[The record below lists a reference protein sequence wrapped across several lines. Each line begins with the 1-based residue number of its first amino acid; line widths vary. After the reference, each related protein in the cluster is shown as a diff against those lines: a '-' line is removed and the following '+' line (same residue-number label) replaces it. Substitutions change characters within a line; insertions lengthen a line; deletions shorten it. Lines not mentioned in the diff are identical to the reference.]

1 MTGGSTSNDVLDVD
15 DEVLSINSD
24 DEEVVLM
31 EVETHPSSTWLIVD
45 ETKTDS
51 ENFLRETNDDQS
63 NSFPKSYDD
72 SFQLLEIPMRSRL
85 YSLIIAAAVLAT
97 IFFLSV
103 LAPRLCYQRM
113 SKVGAFN
120 WPLSTMQKQSNASI
134 CSRHGRD
141 KKNDEELFFDINCCL
156 FRAKLYFQPGHCSLH
171 LATIFQDAYTYFWNR
186 TTHIRHLETCQQTL
200 ISQLRQLYN
209 TLSFDLIGWTK
220 VHEPLS
226 GITSS
231 LVKSLLRRLHWTAG
245 NIYQSPSSIFV
256 RLFTD
261 CSAKGEGNQ
270 AEEGLPTVRTFNNFS
285 MCSSVRKKAEMK
297 IGHYSS
303 TLETLYKY
311 YHTLNLPWKSSKSS
325 YLLDNNF
332 ATKVTTAAANGA
344 SNITEHQFLP
354 GYIAT
359 YYNYSALII
368 DTTWVAF
375 KKFTIELV
383 QSIKEEMHDDGN
395 SLSFP
400 EFLQAAR
407 NYSNHIATTFTE
419 AVQYASKKLS
429 VWEYSL
435 DDSCNRFLSELAKT
449 ANNYSATAAKS
460 INLSLE
466 RAFNY
471 SVMISDNVSCILENA
486 TKKAFS
492 NLKEESVDEDSLFK
506 DFAEAADSFST
517 LITEHLI
524 VGLRNVSNL
533 VMDGILV
540 EASSKDEEDHV
551 LLDDLVEAAYNSVVY
566 ALGAAQ
572 NFLSLVSVNS
582 TAEI

>member
-1 MTGGSTSNDVLDVD
+1 MTGGSTSNGVLDDD

-63 NSFPKSYDD
+63 NCLSKSCDD
-72 SFQLLEIPMRSRL
+72 SFQLLVAIPTRSRP
-85 YSLIIAAAVLAT
+85 YYLIIAAAVLAT
-97 IFFLSV
+97 IFLLSV

-113 SKVGAFN
+113 SKVGSFN
-120 WPLSTMQKQSNASI
+120 WPLSAIQKQSNAGI

-156 FRAKLYFQPGHCSLH
+156 FRAKLYFQPGHCALNSP
-171 LATIFQDAYTYFWNR
+171 TIFQDAYKYFWNR
-186 TTHIRHLETCQQTL
+186 TTQIMHLETCQQTL

-209 TLSFDLIGWTK
+209 TLSFDMIGWTK

-231 LVKSLLRRLHWTAG
+231 LAKSFLRRLNWTAG

-256 RLFTD
+256 RFND

-270 AEEGLPTVRTFNNFS
+270 AEEGLPTVRAFNNS
-285 MCSSVRKKAEMK
+285 LMCSSFRKRAEMK
-297 IGHYSS
+297 IGHCSS

-311 YHTLNLPWKSSKSS
+311 YHRFNLPWESSKST

-332 ATKVTTAAANGA
+332 ARKETTAAANGA
-344 SNITEHQFLP
+344 SNITKVHYNMHQFLP

-359 YYNYSALII
+359 YYNYSVLII

-375 KKFTIELV
+375 QNFTSEFI

-400 EFLQAAR
+400 EFLQDAR

-419 AVQYASKKLS
+419 AVEYVSKKVS

-435 DDSCNRFLSELAKT
+435 ADSCSRFLSELAKA
-449 ANNYSATAAKS
+449 ANNYSAIAAKS
-460 INLSLE
+460 MHLSLE

-471 SVMISDNVSCILENA
+471 SVMISDNA
-486 TKKAFS
+486 TKKAFP
-492 NLKEESVDEDSLFK
+492 NLKEDSLDEDSLFK
-506 DFAEAADSFST
+506 DFAKAADSFST
-517 LITEHLI
+517 LITESLM
-524 VGLRNVSNL
+524 VALKNASNL
-533 VMDGILV
+533 VMDGIL
-540 EASSKDEEDHV
+540 EASSKDEEDLV

-572 NFLSLVSVNS
+572 NFLSLVFENS
-582 TAEI
+582 TIEE